1 MTSPTD
7 AGAAS
12 SPLSANCRPVEVK
25 GQVRAV
31 QMDPP
36 DGEVDQ
42 TGGIFELLLENG
54 DIITCPYPA
63 QWHGYVAGAFQANDI
78 LTAVVTGLGEY
89 SPEGRLLRIAQ
100 IESYGTTW
108 SDQRPPASVLRIE
121 NGISG

>member
-1 MTSPTD
+1 MTPPTD

-12 SPLSANCRPVEVK
+12 APLAANCRPVEVK

-36 DGEVDQ
+36 TPDDD
-42 TGGIFELLLENG
+42 TKGGVFELLLDNG

-63 QWHGYVAGAFQANDI
+63 RWHAYVAGAFQANDI

-89 SPEGRLLRIAQ
+89 SPDGRLLRIIQ

-108 SDQRPPASVLRIE
+108 SDQRPPESMLHIE
-121 NGISG
+121 NRVSG

>member
-1 MTSPTD
+1 MTPPAD

-12 SPLSANCRPVEVK
+12 DPLAANCHPVEVK

-36 DGEVDQ
+36 TPDDYPE
-42 TGGIFELLLENG
+42 GGVFELLLENG
-54 DIITCPYPA
+54 DIITCPYPG

-78 LTAVVTGLGEY
+78 LTAVVTGIGEY
-89 SPEGRLLRIAQ
+89 SPDGRLLRIAE

-108 SDQRPPASVLRIE
+108 SRERQPESMLRIT
-121 NGISG
+121 NRGSK

>member
-1 MTSPTD
+1 MIPPTD
-7 AGAAS
+7 AGPAS
-12 SPLSANCRPVEVK
+12 APRDANCHLVEVK
-25 GQVRAV
+25 GQVCAV

-36 DGEVDQ
+36 DGEVAQ

-78 LTAVVTGLGEY
+78 LTAVVTGLGEH
-89 SPEGRLLRIAQ
+89 SPEGKLLRITQ

-108 SDQRPPASVLRIE
+108 SDKRQPESVLRIE